1 MTWKCFW
8 VNVVI
13 CPASSEVCEFS
24 KHKRTLPSPNWTAY
38 IAYRVPAAVL
48 NCECIPETKSLGM
61 DSRFLSSWLFEL
73 RMDRSWTKS
82 QTLQTLSSGFTE
94 SKEEQLSSL
103 ALVGSWHYS
112 MYFSFFDF
120 WKIHSMY
127 FSFSDLCVL
136 LNVVSFHGQCFS
148 SVLQLSSGGQI
159 LRYTTADVGDH
170 WTSFQQM
177 GISARCSGAY
187 SRAITSYPGVR
198 IAMLS
203 CCSVSESPPEQL
215 VQLTFV
221 QFQHDLGSHVLQS
234 MQTVMYL
241 W

>member
-1 MTWKCFW
+1 M
-8 VNVVI
+8 
-13 CPASSEVCEFS
+13 
-24 KHKRTLPSPNWTAY
+24 
-38 IAYRVPAAVL
+38 L
-48 NCECIPETKSLGM
+48 NCECIPETKSLGI

-73 RMDRSWTKS
+73 RMDRSRTKS

-94 SKEEQLSSL
+94 SKEEQLASL

-112 MYFSFFDF
+112 RYFSFSDF
-120 WKIHSMY
+120 WKIHLMY

-148 SVLQLSSGGQI
+148 PVLRLSSGGQI

-177 GISARCSGAY
+177 GISARCSRAY

-203 CCSVSESPPEQL
+203 CCSVWVTSRTACSVNICPVPAWPG
-215 VQLTFV
+215 VPCPAI
-221 QFQHDLGSHVLQS
+221 HADSDVL
-234 MQTVMYL
+234 MIAL
-241 W
+241 CWHN